1 MLDEQCLLPGN
12 VRILFAFTEMTHMRA
27 IFGLLRAWQYTYHS
41 LRFFSGIHMMFSVKY
56 SRLVVNTIKLLYCCN
71 YYEYFFHLKYFEYFF
86 QLKYF
91 ADRSMDF

>member
-27 IFGLLRAWQYTYHS
+27 IFGLLRAWQCTYHS
-41 LRFFSGIHMMFSVKY
+41 LCFFSGIHMTCSVKY